1 MSRFEIFIIAMLCAI
16 PVVALIAVFPKIK
29 FKKKTKK
36 VVEPTKTYAE
46 IKQEEKPAQP
56 IVEEVKPKEVKK
68 PIMSDEISSDDFRSY
83 LEHKKQDVSKPKRV
97 ELPSDFKDMSMP
109 FVPRRR
115 VRNQKPK
122 NISEEIKGLS
132 PELKAMLI
140 AGVLD
145 KKDYD

>member
-16 PVVALIAVFPKIK
+16 PIIALIAVFPKVK

-36 VVEPTKTYAE
+36 VAEPVKTYEE
-46 IKQEEKPAQP
+46 IKQEEKQEKP
-56 IVEEVKPKEVKK
+56 VEKENDTKEFKTSVL
-68 PIMSDEISSDDFRSY
+68 SNEISTDDFESY
-83 LEHKKQDVSKPKRV
+83 LEQKKKDVTKPKRI
-97 ELPSDFKDMSMP
+97 EFPSDFKDLSMP
-109 FVPRRR
+109 FEPRRR
-115 VRNQKPK
+115 SRVQKPK
-122 NISEEIKGLS
+122 NVSEEIQSLS

>member
-1 MSRFEIFIIAMLCAI
+1 MSRFEIFIIAMFCAI
-16 PVVALIAVFPKIK
+16 PVIALIAVFPKIK
-29 FKKKTKK
+29 FKKKAKK
-36 VVEPTKTYAE
+36 TVEPTKTYSE
-46 IKQEEKPAQP
+46 IKQEEKHAEQ
-56 IVEEVKPKEVKK
+56 IVEEVKPKEVKM

-83 LEHKKQDVSKPKRV
+83 LEQKKKDVSKPKRI

-109 FVPRRR
+109 FAPRRR

-122 NISEEIKGLS
+122 NISEEIQSLS